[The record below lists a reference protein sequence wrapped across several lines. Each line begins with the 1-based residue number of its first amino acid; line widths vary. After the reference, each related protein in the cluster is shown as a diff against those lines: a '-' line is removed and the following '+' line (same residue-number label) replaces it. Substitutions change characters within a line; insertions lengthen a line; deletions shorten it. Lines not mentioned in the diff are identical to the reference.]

1 MIEKTRGIFLHAVKY
16 SETSLIACIYTE
28 THGRQSFIIN
38 GVRTKNSTVKAAVFQ
53 PLYLLELEIYYK
65 TGREIHRIKNA
76 RIASPYSTIPFDIRK
91 STQVMFLAEILYKCL
106 REEEPNDELFD
117 FIYHSL
123 TLLDLSE
130 SGTGINNFHIW
141 FLFNLTR
148 FLGINPSRDNAL
160 ISNFFDLQSALFVS
174 HEPLHNQFTDKHIT
188 TLFARLFDIDSSSI
202 ERLNYTQNERKLVL
216 EKLLEFYKI
225 HFDTLGEIKSLEI
238 IKEVLR

>member
-1 MIEKTRGIFLHAVKY
+1 VIEKTRGIFLHAVKY
-16 SETSLIACIYTE
+16 SETSLIASIYTE
-28 THGRQSFIIN
+28 TYGRQSFMIN
-38 GVRTKNSTVKAAVFQ
+38 GVRSKNSPVKAAVFQ

-65 TGREIHRIKNA
+65 TGREIHRLKNA

-106 REEEPNDELFD
+106 REEEPNNELFN

-123 TLLDLSE
+123 TLLDLTE
-130 SGTGINNFHIW
+130 TGINNFHIW

-160 ISNFFDLQSALFVS
+160 VSNFFDLQSALFVS

-188 TLFARLFDIDSSSI
+188 VLFSRLFDVDSSSI
-202 ERLNYTQNERKLVL
+202 EKLDYTQNERKLVL

-225 HFDTLGEIKSLEI
+225 HFDNLGEIKSLEI

>member
-16 SETSLIACIYTE
+16 SETSLIASIYTE
-28 THGRQSFIIN
+28 TYGRQSFMIN
-38 GVRTKNSTVKAAVFQ
+38 GVRSKNSPVKAAVFQ

-65 TGREIHRIKNA
+65 TGREIHRLKNA

-106 REEEPNDELFD
+106 REEEPNNELFN

-123 TLLDLSE
+123 TLLDLTE
-130 SGTGINNFHIW
+130 TGINNFHIW

-160 ISNFFDLQSALFVS
+160 VSNFFDLQSALFVS

-188 TLFARLFDIDSSSI
+188 VLFSRLFDVDSSSI
-202 ERLNYTQNERKLVL
+202 EKLDYTQNERKLVL

-225 HFDTLGEIKSLEI
+225 HFDNLGEIKSLEI

>member
-28 THGRQSFIIN
+28 MHGRQSFIIN
-38 GVRTKNSTVKAAVFQ
+38 GVRNKNSSVKAAVFQ

-76 RIASPYSTIPFDIRK
+76 RIANPYSTIPFDIRK

-106 REEEPNDELFD
+106 REEESNNELFN

-123 TLLDLSE
+123 SLLDLSE
-130 SGTGINNFHIW
+130 TGINNFHIW

-188 TLFARLFDIDSSSI
+188 TLFSRLFDIDSSSI
-202 ERLNYTQNERKLVL
+202 ERLNYSQNERKLIL

-225 HFDTLGEIKSLEI
+225 HFDNLGEIKSLEV

>member
-16 SETSLIACIYTE
+16 SETSLIASIYTE
-28 THGRQSFIIN
+28 TYGRQSFMIN
-38 GVRTKNSTVKAAVFQ
+38 GVRSKNSPVKAAVFQ

-65 TGREIHRIKNA
+65 TGREIHRLKNA

-106 REEEPNDELFD
+106 REEEPNNELFN
-117 FIYHSL
+117 FIYNSL
-123 TLLDLSE
+123 TLLDLTE
-130 SGTGINNFHIW
+130 TGINNFHIW

-160 ISNFFDLQSALFVS
+160 VSNFFDLQSALFVS

-188 TLFARLFDIDSSSI
+188 VLFSRLFDVDSSSI
-202 ERLNYTQNERKLVL
+202 EKLDYTQNERKLVL

-225 HFDTLGEIKSLEI
+225 HFDNLGEIKSLEI

>member
-1 MIEKTRGIFLHAVKY
+1 MIEKSRGIFLHAVKY
-16 SETSLIACIYTE
+16 SETSLIASIYTE
-28 THGRQSFIIN
+28 TYGRQSFMIN
-38 GVRTKNSTVKAAVFQ
+38 GVRSKNSPVKAAVFQ

-65 TGREIHRIKNA
+65 TGREIHRLKNA

-106 REEEPNDELFD
+106 REEEPNNELFN

-123 TLLDLSE
+123 TLLDLTE
-130 SGTGINNFHIW
+130 TGINNFHIW

-160 ISNFFDLQSALFVS
+160 VSNFFDLQSALFVS

-188 TLFARLFDIDSSSI
+188 VLFSRLFDVDSSSI
-202 ERLNYTQNERKLVL
+202 EKLDYTQNERKLVL

-225 HFDTLGEIKSLEI
+225 HFDNLGEIKSLEI